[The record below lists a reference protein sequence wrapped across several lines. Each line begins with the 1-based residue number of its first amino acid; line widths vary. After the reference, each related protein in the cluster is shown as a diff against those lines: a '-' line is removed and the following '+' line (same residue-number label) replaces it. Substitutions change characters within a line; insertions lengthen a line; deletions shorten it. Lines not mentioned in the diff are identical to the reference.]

1 MQKFIFMT
9 TPLQKVIAAI
19 DAINQKDPNFTV
31 INHQPQPKE
40 LVYGQ
45 YMTDCLNQYW
55 PDSNEHLQ
63 IAVRAQ
69 HIKRWHLP
77 RSEFPTGKQG
87 YLTWR
92 KELGKFHAET
102 TKQLMLENGYDDQSA
117 EKTASII
124 RKEKLKSNPD
134 SQTLEDV
141 ACLVFLQYY
150 FDEFAAKYTEQNNE
164 EKIIR
169 IVQLTWKKMS
179 ERGHKIALSLTLP
192 DHLAA
197 LVNKALS

>member
-1 MQKFIFMT
+1 MT

-19 DAINQKDPNFTV
+19 DAINQEDPNVTV
-31 INHQPQPKE
+31 VNNQPQPKE
-40 LVYGQ
+40 LVYGH
-45 YMTDCLNQYW
+45 YMTGCLNQYW

-69 HIKRWHLP
+69 HIKRWHLQ
-77 RSEFPTGKQG
+77 RAEFPMGKQG

-102 TKQLMLENGYDDQSA
+102 TKQLMLENGYDENSA

-150 FDEFAAKYTEQNNE
+150 FDEFAAKYIEEDNE

-179 ERGHKIALSLTLP
+179 ERGHEIALSLTLP

-197 LVNKALS
+197 LVSKALS